1 MISCNHL
8 SLGGDNKAKLARMA
22 EVLLERFSQVGDTEP
37 PSAVEMAELDALT
50 LALFELT
57 QAREAGRVAWCTVA
71 RLPALHS
78 HILLSNSIPQLRS
91 HRHRAR
97 ALAPARHTHGSLR
110 HRTLRVC
117 GCLGRWYADLLIFFS
132 CFLLPSP
139 R

>member
-57 QAREAGRVAWCTVA
+57 QAREARPGRLVHCCPSACLA
-71 RLPALHS
+71 FSHSSLQCHSPAS
-78 HILLSNSIPQLRS
+78 V
-91 HRHRAR
+91 
-97 ALAPARHTHGSLR
+97 T
-110 HRTLRVC
+110 
-117 GCLGRWYADLLIFFS
+117 
-132 CFLLPSP
+132 
-139 R
+139 